1 MAAIEAWMLESL
13 GFYIRE
19 RRRALGLTQSQLA
32 ERLGWVQ
39 ERISLLENG
48 KYGMPAVPALSR
60 LAGALETSL
69 QEILASAGFLDG
81 GRISPERENKDMV
94 VSTALLYA
102 AERLL
107 SIQGA
112 DLREV
117 LNSVANLLG
126 EVLGAEKIDAFMYEA
141 TTDALVVLGCSDTP
155 LTRRQREAGL
165 DRIPIANRD
174 AMVTV
179 FEDGQVFRTGRADR
193 DPSVAVGVKEE
204 LGVMSILAVPL
215 AVASETRGVLVAQ
228 STQPELFS
236 EDDERFLLVIA
247 HWVGI
252 VIHRLETAEAREAEG
267 QTALVG

>member
-13 GFYIRE
+13 GFHIRE

-60 LAGALETSL
+60 LAGALEISL

-81 GRISPERENKDMV
+81 GRVSPERESDDMAI
-94 VSTALLYA
+94 SNALLYA

-112 DLREV
+112 DLKEV
-117 LNSVANLLG
+117 LNSVASLLG

-141 TTDALVVLGCSDTP
+141 PTDTLVVLGCSDTP
-155 LTRRQREAGL
+155 LTRRQREIGL
-165 DRIPIANRD
+165 DRIRIAERD
-174 AMVTV
+174 AIVAV
-179 FEDGQVFRTGRADR
+179 FEDGRLFRTGSADR
-193 DPSVAVGVKEE
+193 DPSVSVGVKEE
-204 LGVMSILAVPL
+204 LGVRSILAVPL
-215 AVASETRGVLVAQ
+215 SVASETRGVLVAQ
-228 STQPELFS
+228 STQPNLFS
-236 EDDERFLLVIA
+236 EDDTRFLQVIA

-252 VIHRLETAEAREAEG
+252 VIHRMESAEEGVMEAKR
-267 QTALVG
+267 ALVR